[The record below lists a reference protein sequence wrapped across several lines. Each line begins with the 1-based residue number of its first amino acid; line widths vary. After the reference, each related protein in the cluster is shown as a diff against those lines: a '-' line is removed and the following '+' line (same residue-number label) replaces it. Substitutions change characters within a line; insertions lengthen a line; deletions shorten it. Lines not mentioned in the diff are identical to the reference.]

1 MPKEALKSAILWL
14 IKRPLL
20 AESRPYRNSSMSPE
34 IAVNCWRFYIGI
46 CLFYYEVI
54 RTPFAEPFK
63 AGALP
68 AIVMS
73 AMESFFGQGPSAAEP
88 AEVGER

>member
-1 MPKEALKSAILWL
+1 
-14 IKRPLL
+14 
-20 AESRPYRNSSMSPE
+20 MSPE
-34 IAVNCWRFYIGI
+34 IAVNCWRFYIAI

-73 AMESFFGQGPSAAEP
+73 AMESFFDQDPSAVGP
-88 AEVGER
+88 AEGGVR